1 MIGDPMKQPNEYVP
15 NLESGERL
23 PADISAE
30 DSVRAWIDLMR
41 TADKLMLAR
50 FAQEV
55 GEENAE
61 SAYFAVSCSNRS
73 YTSSH
78 RSDEFGEYVFT
89 EKLSAMI

>member
-15 NLESGERL
+15 SLEAGERL

-61 SAYFAVSCSNRS
+61 SAYRDWLNAKASRPVKYKEEMARKINMDR
-73 YTSSH
+73 
-78 RSDEFGEYVFT
+78 GEHVD
-89 EKLSAMI
+89 